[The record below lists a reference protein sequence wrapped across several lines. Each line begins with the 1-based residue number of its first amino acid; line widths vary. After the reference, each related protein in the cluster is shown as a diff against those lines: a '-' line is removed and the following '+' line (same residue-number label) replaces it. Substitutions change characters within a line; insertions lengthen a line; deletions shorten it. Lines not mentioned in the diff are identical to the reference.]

1 METSP
6 ANSMTNDHAELGS
19 RCKHNHLNSVYLW
32 KRVPRSAHGRSHS
45 LSKTTIEGNVSH
57 KPEPI
62 HRMLAWVESA
72 LSPGRGCRPYPLA
85 GSSATPAGSPTPLHP
100 CPLAAILPT

>member
-19 RCKHNHLNSVYLW
+19 RCKHNHLNSVYVW

-45 LSKTTIEGNVSH
+45 LSKTAIEGNVSH
-57 KPEPI
+57 RPEPI

-72 LSPGRGCRPYPLA
+72 LSPVRGCRSSQLA
-85 GSSATPAGSPTPLHP
+85 GSSATPVVSLSPL
-100 CPLAAILPT
+100 